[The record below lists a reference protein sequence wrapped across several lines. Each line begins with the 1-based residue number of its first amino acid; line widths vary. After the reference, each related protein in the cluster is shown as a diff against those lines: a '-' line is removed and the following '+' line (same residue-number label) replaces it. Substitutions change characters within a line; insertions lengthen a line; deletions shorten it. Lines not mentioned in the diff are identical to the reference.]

1 MKTQITASTTTT
13 VTTYKGQATSTS
25 VTDSGVSVGYD
36 LRTPLV
42 RNPSTRGWRKPSSYA
57 RAMASPRYWN
67 IDNWYQYEK
76 TYLERE
82 VFRTGSLSSVS
93 GISPAGR
100 PSHVSQSTRDRAL
113 LDCLLQVKDEKFNMA
128 LMLAEINKSV
138 DLIATSLTRLY
149 NGYAAARRG
158 RWADVPRN
166 LGCPPL
172 RRPSRA
178 KDAGSRWLEYQYG
191 WMPLL
196 SDISGAVDTVANG
209 FVREPRISATRV
221 IREDLPQVPPTT
233 VIVGGFPWDSTH
245 NVSGFRLV
253 KVRLDFKVD
262 GVAADMSRFGLLN
275 PLAVAWEL
283 VPFSFLVDWVLPIGD
298 FLNALDATSGL
309 TFIGGSE
316 TLYWKQQGTSKGT
329 CAVKRPDFNR
339 SIRLSAVIDDFDL
352 QRSAIKSVRVPLPSF
367 KSPVSVGHA
376 ANAVAL
382 FSALHKR

>member
-1 MKTQITASTTTT
+1 MKTQTASTTTT
-13 VTTYKGQATSTS
+13 VITYQGKKTSSS
-25 VTDSGVSVGYD
+25 VTDSGLSSGYD
-36 LRTPLV
+36 LRSPLV
-42 RNPSTRGWRKPSSYA
+42 RNPETRGWRKPSSYS
-57 RAMASPRYWN
+57 RSMVFPRYWM

-82 VFRTGSLSSVS
+82 VFRTGTISVVS
-93 GISPAGR
+93 GVSPAGR
-100 PSHVSQSTRDRAL
+100 PSHVSQSMRDRAL
-113 LDCLLQVKDEKFNMA
+113 LDCLLKVKDEKFNMA
-128 LMLAEINKSV
+128 LMIAEMNKSV

-149 NGYAAARRG
+149 RGYAAARRG

-178 KDAGSRWLEYQYG
+178 KDTGGRWLEYQYG

-196 SDISGAVDTVANG
+196 SDISGAVDTVVNG
-209 FVREPRISATRV
+209 FVREPRISAVRV
-221 IREDLPQVPPTT
+221 LREDLPQVAPSTQ
-233 VIVGGFPWDSTH
+233 VVGGYPWVSTH
-245 NVSGFRLV
+245 NVRGFRLV

-262 GVAADMSRFGLLN
+262 GVAADLSRFGLLN

-316 TLYWKQQGTSKGT
+316 TLFWKQEGRSMGS
-329 CAVKRPDFNR
+329 CSVSRPDFKR
-339 SIRLSAVIDDFDL
+339 SVRLSASISDFDL
-352 QRSAIKSVRVPLPSF
+352 QRTEIKSVRVPLPRF

-382 FSALHKR
+382 FSVLHKR